1 MLSVPN
7 VSFNI
12 LVFNKSWTGDVAKDN
27 KIVEP
32 KLKNKKHKGVCWWP
46 LERSKMHFAILLI
59 NFHHCCNTSIRNKWV
74 SDCLGNIL
82 YNKYFQC
89 FYTHISVKLM
99 SLTLLMS
106 SWIKPMQRN
115 NLDNSGFLI
124 HVWEEL
130 TVKRIFVGENEL
142 SSILL
147 MKVHWFEEGHKR
159 VYRHILFHFSW
170 NDEWQVILTNT
181 MTSHKCDSFCLSFS
195 SLFDPHAQ
203 YQTAGTQ
210 FTHSNC
216 TDHIVSTFLI
226 PLPCVS
232 RALRLLQ
239 YN

>member
-1 MLSVPN
+1 MYKSQKLAAILSVPN

-74 SDCLGNIL
+74 IDCLGNIL

-115 NLDNSGFLI
+115 NLDNIVVSWFMFERNWLDSKNLRG
-124 HVWEEL
+124 
-130 TVKRIFVGENEL
+130 VKRIIINSFNESAL
-142 SSILL
+142 
-147 MKVHWFEEGHKR
+147 
-159 VYRHILFHFSW
+159 
-170 NDEWQVILTNT
+170 
-181 MTSHKCDSFCLSFS
+181 
-195 SLFDPHAQ
+195 
-203 YQTAGTQ
+203 
-210 FTHSNC
+210 
-216 TDHIVSTFLI
+216 
-226 PLPCVS
+226 
-232 RALRLLQ
+232 ALRRAQ
-239 YN
+239 